1 MTPPNSPHTLV
12 VHHRSGIGDLVWH
25 LPYLRAIAATSRDGR
40 IVLMARPS
48 SRAADL
54 LAGEPCVAEVVEFDH
69 RPRASERRR
78 GRHDSLAA
86 QWALAGE
93 LRRRHFDRVLIFA
106 SRPRYGVLAWL
117 AGIPQRAGFGF
128 SASER
133 LWLNQPPYIRPH
145 RGPGNWVYPEA
156 TAFAVAQGFV
166 DGPRLP
172 RLAVR
177 PDALQS
183 ASRWLAGLPAP
194 VAMSIGSSEPRKH
207 WGDARYAA
215 LAAALAADGHGV
227 VLVGGPAEADSAAR
241 IVDGVPAALRPRV
254 RALTQPS
261 VQLSAA
267 VLRHARLCVGND
279 TGVLNIAAAVET
291 PALGLFGATPPL
303 RHDAL
308 LQALE
313 GQGMDM
319 IEVHTVVARVR
330 AMLDT
335 AQAAAS

>member
-1 MTPPNSPHTLV
+1 MTRTTAPHTLV

-54 LAGEPCVAEVVEFDH
+54 LAGETCIAEVIEFDH

-86 QWALAGE
+86 QWALVGE
-93 LRRRHFDRVLIFA
+93 LRRQRFDRVLIFA

-117 AGIPQRAGFGF
+117 AGIPRRAGFGF
-128 SASER
+128 SAAER
-133 LWLNQPPYIRPH
+133 LWLNEPPYIRPH
-145 RGPGNWVYPEA
+145 TGAGNWVYPEA
-156 TAFAVAQGFV
+156 TAFALAHGFV

-177 PDALQS
+177 DDALQS
-183 ASRWLAGLPAP
+183 AAQWLAGLTAP
-194 VAMSIGSSEPRKH
+194 VALSIGSSEPRKH
-207 WGDARYAA
+207 WGDDRFAA
-215 LAAALAADGHGV
+215 LAGALAADGQSV

-241 IVDGVPAALRPRV
+241 IAAAVPAALQPRV
-254 RALTQPS
+254 RTLTQPS

-279 TGVLNIAAAVET
+279 TGVLNIAVAVEV

-303 RHDAL
+303 RHDPL
-308 LQALE
+308 LQAVE
-313 GQGMDM
+313 GRDM
-319 IEVHTVVARVR
+319 ASIEVPEVLARVR
-330 AMLDT
+330 TMLET
-335 AQAAAS
+335 RAVAQH